1 MLNAGY
7 MIGFVSQWQLTHTE
21 HGAVKLR
28 PHFMTSHSADNQD
41 SLNKITSSLQFLLQN
56 EYHPSG
62 SKCQSHTL

>member
-1 MLNAGY
+1 

-41 SLNKITSSLQFLLQN
+41 SLNKITSSLQFLLQS

-62 SKCQSHTL
+62 N